1 MNNILI
7 VIFVFYVLLS
17 FLLAYVSSI
26 LAKSRNQSRAL
37 WFWLTLIFPIAIVFI
52 AFKDKQA
59 FKSNYSKK
67 NDVQSENNFNVF
79 VSLWTLTIKEVR
91 RFLRIWVQTLV
102 PPAVTMSLYFVIFGS
117 LIGPRIGS
125 MDGFD
130 YIQYMIPGLIMLS
143 VITNSYNN
151 VVSSF
156 YAVKF
161 QKSIEELLISPMPN
175 WTILLGFVL
184 GGVSRGVLI
193 GIIVFGVSLLFYPDF
208 TVANPVLTITVL
220 FLTSV
225 LFSLMGFI
233 NAVFAD
239 SFDDISIIPT
249 FILTPLIYLGGVFY
263 SINILPDVWRSI
275 SMANPMLYVVNTF
288 REGMLGVSDVSIP
301 FSLGM
306 IITFILV
313 LSVSCLYLLK
323 KGTGIRQ

>member
-1 MNNILI
+1 M
-7 VIFVFYVLLS
+7 
-17 FLLAYVSSI
+17 
-26 LAKSRNQSRAL
+26 K
-37 WFWLTLIFPIAIVFI
+37 
-52 AFKDKQA
+52 
-59 FKSNYSKK
+59 
-67 NDVQSENNFNVF
+67 NNF
-79 VSLWTLTIKEVR
+79 STSTALWTLAVKEVR
-91 RFLRIWVQTLV
+91 RFLRIWIQTLV

-130 YIQYMIPGLIMLS
+130 YIQFMIPGLIMMS
-143 VITNSYNN
+143 VITNSYSN

-156 YAVKF
+156 YSVKF

-175 WTILLGFVL
+175 WAILLGFVI
-184 GGVSRGVLI
+184 GGVTRGVLI
-193 GIIVFGVSLLFYPDF
+193 GFIVFGVSLLFYPGF
-208 TVANPVLTITVL
+208 TVANPLLTLTVL
-220 FLTSV
+220 FLTAI

-233 NAVFAD
+233 NAVYAD

-288 REGMLGVSDVSIP
+288 REGMLGASDVSIS

-306 IITFILV
+306 ILGFIGL
-313 LSVSCLYLLK
+313 LTGACLYLLK
-323 KGTGIRQ
+323 KGTGIRE